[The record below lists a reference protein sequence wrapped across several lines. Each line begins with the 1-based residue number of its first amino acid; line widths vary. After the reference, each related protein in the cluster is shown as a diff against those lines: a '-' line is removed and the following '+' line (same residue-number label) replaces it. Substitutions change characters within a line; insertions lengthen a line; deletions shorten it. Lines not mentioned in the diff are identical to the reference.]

1 MNDCGI
7 RDSKN
12 LTFGFAD
19 SRKDVLKKTIVYLTG
34 REIIQED
41 NRHSFLFPN
50 DKTLVSV
57 KEKERLL
64 NYLLKIMLYS
74 FRILT

>member
-7 RDSKN
+7 QDSKN
-12 LTFGFAD
+12 LTFGLAD

-34 REIIQED
+34 RGMIQED
-41 NRHSFLFPN
+41 KRHSFLFAN